1 VLPVLWVLW
10 FVLLPLLLPWC
21 CCQYC
26 SSAALARDAVVSFST
41 ASAGK
46 ATGKVVNGSVGSE
59 LDIGIDSGCDFL

>member
-1 VLPVLWVLW
+1 VLPVLWLLLPA
-10 FVLLPLLLPWC
+10 LLPLLLPCC

-26 SSAALARDAVVSFST
+26 SSAALARDAVVSFCT

-46 ATGKVVNGSVGSE
+46 AMGKVVNASVGSE